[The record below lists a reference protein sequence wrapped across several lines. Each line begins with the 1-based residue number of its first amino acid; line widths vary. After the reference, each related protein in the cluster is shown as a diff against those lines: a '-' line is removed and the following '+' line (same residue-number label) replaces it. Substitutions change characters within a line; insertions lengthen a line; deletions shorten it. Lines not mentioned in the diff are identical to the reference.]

1 MTSSQSS
8 RPLWLFL
15 AALLLVAIGVAGFV
29 GLGTGRPS
37 ALPVYGEVPA
47 AQFTSQTNEQ
57 VNLTDLQGEVWVGD
71 LIFTTCSGP
80 CLRMTSAMY
89 TLQEDLKDQDRFR
102 LVSISVDPDRDTPER
117 LAWYAGQTLADD
129 ERWSFLTAGMDV
141 VRPLA
146 IEGLKLVV
154 DHGVDGVESGIL
166 HSDRFV
172 LVDAVGQIRGYY
184 DGMDPAAMDRLK
196 RDARALLQSL

>member
-1 MTSSQSS
+1 MSSSQGSK
-8 RPLWLFL
+8 PLWLFL

-29 GLGTGRPS
+29 GLGTGGQ
-37 ALPVYGEVPA
+37 ADLPVYGEVPA
-47 AQFTSQTNEQ
+47 ALFTSHTNEQ
-57 VNLTDLQGEVWVGD
+57 VNLADLQGDVWVGD

-80 CLRMTSAMY
+80 CLRMTSSMY
-89 TLQEDLKDQDRFR
+89 TLQEDLKGEDRFR

-117 LAWYAGQTLADD
+117 LAWYAEQTQADD

-141 VRPLA
+141 VRPMA

-154 DHGVDGVESGIL
+154 DHGVEGEEFGIL

-172 LVDAVGQIRGYY
+172 LVDGAGQIRGYY
-184 DGMDPAAMDRLK
+184 DGMDPAAMDQLK
-196 RDARALLQSL
+196 KDARSLLRSL